1 MAKEKFTG
9 VKGMNDMLP
18 QDAAVWQHVQS
29 TCVGVLERYGYQE
42 IRTPILENTRV
53 FTRGVGEVTD
63 IVEKEMYSFVDSMNG
78 DQLTLRPECTSAVVR
93 AVNEHNL
100 LYGTNQRLW
109 YFGPMFRHE
118 RPQRGRYRQ
127 FYQLG
132 AEALGMEGPD
142 VDAEM
147 IMMLS
152 RMWKALGVGPVK
164 LELNTLGALEER
176 QAHRDALI
184 RYFEQNQGVLDEDA
198 KRRLYTNPLRI
209 LDTKNPEMQDL
220 VNAAPRLLDFLGE
233 KSRGFLSRLEE
244 LVSAAGIEYTINP
257 RLVRGLD
264 YYNHTVFE
272 WITDRL
278 GAQGTIC
285 GGGRYDPLVEMLGGR
300 PAPGVGFAM
309 GIERVIELLREVGQV
324 PVSTQTDVYVIHHGG
339 DTQKDALLLAEAMRD
354 ADVRVIVH
362 PGEGSIKSQMKK
374 ADASGAEYA
383 VFATA
388 DELAQG
394 KVAVKCLREH
404 AAEVPFAQQTLV
416 DVADAPTAVAQAI
429 AAVRAL

>member
-1 MAKEKFTG
+1 
-9 VKGMNDMLP
+9 
-18 QDAAVWQHVQS
+18 
-29 TCVGVLERYGYQE
+29 
-42 IRTPILENTRV
+42 
-53 FTRGVGEVTD
+53 
-63 IVEKEMYSFVDSMNG
+63 
-78 DQLTLRPECTSAVVR
+78 
-93 AVNEHNL
+93 
-100 LYGTNQRLW
+100 
-109 YFGPMFRHE
+109 
-118 RPQRGRYRQ
+118 
-127 FYQLG
+127 
-132 AEALGMEGPD
+132 
-142 VDAEM
+142 
-147 IMMLS
+147 
-152 RMWKALGVGPVK
+152 
-164 LELNTLGALEER
+164 
-176 QAHRDALI
+176 
-184 RYFEQNQGVLDEDA
+184 
-198 KRRLYTNPLRI
+198 
-209 LDTKNPEMQDL
+209 
-220 VNAAPRLLDFLGE
+220 
-233 KSRGFLSRLEE
+233 
-244 LVSAAGIEYTINP
+244 
-257 RLVRGLD
+257 
-264 YYNHTVFE
+264 
-272 WITDRL
+272 
-278 GAQGTIC
+278 
-285 GGGRYDPLVEMLGGR
+285 MLGGR